1 MGTSIDEAWRSYFG
15 ERDDAVRALVQDYPE
30 RRSVPVDVI
39 DLHGHDEALVEALFD
54 DPDDV
59 LRRGATVLR
68 SAHEE
73 LGRLNIRLENVPSQL
88 ALEAIRARHT
98 GTLVTVEGAVES
110 AGPVVAAVAAGVFVC
125 RDCGARSR
133 SPVVGLELSVPD
145 HCPECEATGTL
156 ELDRE
161 ASALVDV
168 QRVTLVE
175 PASTADGD
183 GRTMDVWI
191 DDDLVETVGPDERI
205 RATGVV
211 RLDRRG
217 DANRFDFY
225 LDGLAVDEQH
235 PGRPLEE
242 ADAPERL
249 KASIRTS
256 WEAVVDR

>member
-1 MGTSIDEAWRSYFG
+1 MGTSIDEAWRSYFEG
-15 ERDDAVRALVQDYPE
+15 RTDAVRALVGNYPQ
-30 RRSVPVDVI
+30 RRSITVDVI
-39 DLHGHDEALVEALFD
+39 DLHGHDETLVEALFD

-59 LRRGATVLR
+59 LQRGATVLR

-88 ALEAIRARHT
+88 APDAIRARHA

-110 AGPVVAAVAAGVFVC
+110 VGPVVAAIAEGVFAC
-125 RDCGARSR
+125 RTCGARRR
-133 SPVVGLELSVPD
+133 SPVAGLELSSPD
-145 HCPECEATGTL
+145 RCVECDAAGTL

-168 QRVTLVE
+168 QQVTLVGSE
-175 PASTADGD
+175 SDDD
-183 GRTMDVWI
+183 GRRMAVWI
-191 DDDLVETVGPDERI
+191 DDDLVDTVASDERI
-205 RATGVV
+205 RATGVM

-217 DANRFDFY
+217 EANRFDFY

-235 PGRPLEE
+235 PGRPIEE

>member
-1 MGTSIDEAWRSYFG
+1 MGTSIDEAWRSYFA
-15 ERDDAVRALVQDYPE
+15 DDGGAVRSLVQDYPE
-30 RRSVPVDVI
+30 RRSIAVDVI

-59 LRRGATVLR
+59 LRRGADVLR

-73 LGRLNIRLENVPSQL
+73 FGRLNIRLENVPSQL
-88 ALEAIRARHT
+88 ALGAIRARHV
-98 GTLVTVEGAVES
+98 GALVTAEGAVES
-110 AGPVVAAVAAGVFVC
+110 VEPVVAAVAEGVFTC
-125 RDCGARSR
+125 RACGARRR

-145 HCPECEATGTL
+145 RCSACEGIGTL

-168 QRVTLVE
+168 QRVTLAE
-175 PASTADGD
+175 PDAGD
-183 GRTMDVWI
+183 EAVGRTMDVWI
-191 DDDLVETVGPDERI
+191 DDDLVGTVAADERI
-205 RATGVV
+205 RVTGVV

-225 LDGLAVDEQH
+225 LDGLAVDEQR
-235 PGRPLEE
+235 PGRPLED